1 MANTF
6 SALKRI
12 RQIERRTR
20 INRIRKSRLRT
31 QIRKLRRALEA
42 KDVKTA
48 AALLPQTF
56 RIIDRAAKWGIIK
69 RNTAA
74 RYKSRLHRR
83 LKALT
88 PAAPAA

>member
-31 QIRKLRRALEA
+31 QIRKMRRALEA
-42 KDVKTA
+42 KDVKA
-48 AALLPQTF
+48 AEALLPQTF
-56 RIIDRAAKWGIIK
+56 SIIDRAAKWGIIK

-83 LKALT
+83 LKALMA
-88 PAAPAA
+88 AAPAA